1 MPRRAWD
8 RSGKALWER
17 DVAGWRKRGGGVT
30 KKRAAKIQ
38 RRTQETNILAVVRI
52 DGSGRADVRTGIRF
66 LDHMLEI
73 LAKHGL
79 FDIKVRAKGDLDIDT
94 HHTNEDVG
102 IALGEAFKK
111 ALADKK
117 GVRRF
122 ADFRAPLDEAL
133 SQTRVSLDLS
143 GRGSFH
149 LHTHPKTKWIE
160 HPALCA
166 RENSMRYTLADA
178 KHFLESFADHLGM
191 TLHVDFISG
200 EQPHHVIEAT
210 FKSLAKAL
218 DWATGIDERVRSVPS
233 TKGKL

>member
-1 MPRRAWD
+1 M
-8 RSGKALWER
+8 
-17 DVAGWRKRGGGVT
+17 
-30 KKRAAKIQ
+30 KKRTATIQ
-38 RRTQETNILAVVRI
+38 RKTKETDITATVTI
-52 DGSGRADVRTGIRF
+52 DGSGKSRVHTGVRF

-79 FDIKVRAKGDLDIDT
+79 FDITIKAQGDLDIDT

-111 ALADKK
+111 ALEAKK
-117 GVRRF
+117 GIRRF

-133 SQTRVSLDLS
+133 SEARVSLDLS

-149 LHTHPKTKWIE
+149 MHTHPKTKWIE
-160 HPALCA
+160 HPA
-166 RENSMRYTLADA
+166 MRAKDTRQGYTLADA
-178 KHFLESFADHLGM
+178 KHFLESFASHMGM
-191 TLHVDFISG
+191 TMHVDFISG
-200 EQPHHVIEAT
+200 EQPHHMIEAT

-218 DWATGIDERVRSVPS
+218 DWATGIDERVKSVPS

>member
-1 MPRRAWD
+1 MTVV
-8 RSGKALWER
+8 K
-17 DVAGWRKRGGGVT
+17 RKT
-30 KKRAAKIQ
+30 K
-38 RRTQETNILAVVRI
+38 ETGIEIKLNI
-52 DGSGRADVRTGIRF
+52 DGHGKSKVRTGLRF

-79 FDIKVRAKGDLDIDT
+79 FDLEIKCKGDLDIDT

-111 ALADKK
+111 ALGSKK
-117 GVRRF
+117 GIHRF

-133 SQTRVSLDLS
+133 AGTRVTLDIS

-149 LHTHPKTKWIE
+149 LHTNKKTKWIDD
-160 HPALCA
+160 PALRA
-166 RENSMRYTLADA
+166 KNTTMNYTVADV
-178 KHFLESFADHLGM
+178 KHFLESFADHAGI

-218 DWATGIDERVRSVPS
+218 LWAVSIDKRQKTVPS

>member
-1 MPRRAWD
+1 MRLKGMMMK
-8 RSGKALWER
+8 S
-17 DVAGWRKRGGGVT
+17 RKGQIKRKT
-30 KKRAAKIQ
+30 K
-38 RRTQETNILAVVRI
+38 ETNILAEVVI
-52 DGSGRADVRTGIRF
+52 DGSGKADVRTGIRF
-66 LDHMLEI
+66 LDHMIEI

-79 FDIKVRAKGDLDIDT
+79 FDIRLKAKGDLDIDT

-117 GVRRF
+117 GIRRF

-133 SQTRVSLDLS
+133 AQARVSLDLS
-143 GRGSFH
+143 GRGAFH

-160 HPALCA
+160 HPALRA
-166 RENSMRYTLADA
+166 RQNTMGYTLADA
-178 KHFLESFADHLGM
+178 KHFWESFSSHLGM

-200 EQPHHVIEAT
+200 DQPHHVIEAT

-218 DWATGIDERVRSVPS
+218 DWATGMDARVKSVPS